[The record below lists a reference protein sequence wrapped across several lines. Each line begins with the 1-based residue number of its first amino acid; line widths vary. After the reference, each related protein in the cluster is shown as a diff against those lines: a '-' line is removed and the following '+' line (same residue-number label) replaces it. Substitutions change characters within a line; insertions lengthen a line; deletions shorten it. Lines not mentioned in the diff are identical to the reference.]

1 MIDLRRNK
9 VDFHKLKNIFA
20 DNIEDK
26 DNIDEEDNDSENNN
40 DINKENNEDKK
51 NSNEE
56 SDEDFDKE
64 SDDKEEDKI
73 DKETEEDDKID
84 KETEEDVDKAENGMT
99 DLRNITMY
107 ENTFKNMSNEGRK
120 ILKSL
125 EKFKFSLEQGSRIVS
140 QIPQLSSGLM
150 SKRKSIDEISNKL
163 YQLVFD
169 LENTDISNSFQQENP
184 FAEREIGR
192 EPRKID
198 KEGPEHGRFNSP
210 SGSPGGMIPP
220 NPNLSNNSSSE
231 SNNDENEE

>member
-20 DNIEDK
+20 DNVEDE
-26 DNIDEEDNDSENNN
+26 DNIDKEDNNSENNN
-40 DINKENNEDKK
+40 DTNKENNEDKK

-56 SDEDFDKE
+56 SDEDLDEESDEDLDKE
-64 SDDKEEDKI
+64 SDDKEE
-73 DKETEEDDKID
+73 DKID

-169 LENTDISNSFQQENP
+169 LENTDISNSFQEENP

-192 EPRKID
+192 EPRKIN

-220 NPNLSNNSSSE
+220 NPNLSNSPSSE
-231 SNNDENEE
+231 SNDDENEE

>member
-9 VDFHKLKNIFA
+9 VDFCKLKNIFA
-20 DNIEDK
+20 DNVEDK
-26 DNIDEEDNDSENNN
+26 DNIDEEDNNSENNN

-56 SDEDFDKE
+56 SDEDLDKE
-64 SDDKEEDKI
+64 SDDKEE
-73 DKETEEDDKID
+73 DKID

-107 ENTFKNMSNEGRK
+107 ENTFKNMGNEGRK

-125 EKFKFSLEQGSRIVS
+125 EKFKFSLEQGSRMVS
-140 QIPQLSSGLM
+140 QIPQMSSGLM
-150 SKRKSIDEISNKL
+150 SKRKSLDEISNKL

-198 KEGPEHGRFNSP
+198 KEGPGHGGFNSP

-231 SNNDENEE
+231 SNDDENEE

>member
-9 VDFHKLKNIFA
+9 VDFCKLKNIFA

-26 DNIDEEDNDSENNN
+26 DNVDEEDNNSENDN
-40 DINKENNEDKK
+40 DTNKENNEDKK

-56 SDEDFDKE
+56 SDEDLDKE
-64 SDDKEEDKI
+64 SDDKEE
-73 DKETEEDDKID
+73 DKID

-107 ENTFKNMSNEGRK
+107 ENTFKNMGNEGRK

-125 EKFKFSLEQGSRIVS
+125 EKFKFSLEQGSRMVS
-140 QIPQLSSGLM
+140 QIPQMSSGLM
-150 SKRKSIDEISNKL
+150 SKRKSLDEISNKL

-220 NPNLSNNSSSE
+220 NPNLSNSSSSE
-231 SNNDENEE
+231 SNDDENEE

>member
-9 VDFHKLKNIFA
+9 VDFCKLKNIFA
-20 DNIEDK
+20 DNVEDK
-26 DNIDEEDNDSENNN
+26 DNIDEEDKNSENNN

-56 SDEDFDKE
+56 SDEDLDKE
-64 SDDKEEDKI
+64 SDDKEE
-73 DKETEEDDKID
+73 DKID

-107 ENTFKNMSNEGRK
+107 ENTFKNISNEGRK

-210 SGSPGGMIPP
+210 SGSPGGMIPS
-220 NPNLSNNSSSE
+220 NPNLSNSPSSK
-231 SNNDENEE
+231 SNDDENEE

>member
-9 VDFHKLKNIFA
+9 VDFCKLKNIFA

-26 DNIDEEDNDSENNN
+26 DNIDEEDNDSENNK

-56 SDEDFDKE
+56 SDEDLDKE
-64 SDDKEEDKI
+64 SDDKEE
-73 DKETEEDDKID
+73 DKID

-107 ENTFKNMSNEGRK
+107 ENTFKNMGNEGRK

-220 NPNLSNNSSSE
+220 NPNLSNSPSSE
-231 SNNDENEE
+231 SNDDENEE

>member
-9 VDFHKLKNIFA
+9 VDFCKLKNIFA
-20 DNIEDK
+20 DNVEDK
-26 DNIDEEDNDSENNN
+26 DNIDEEDNNSENNN
-40 DINKENNEDKK
+40 DINKENDEDKK

-56 SDEDFDKE
+56 SDEDLDKE
-64 SDDKEEDKI
+64 PDDKEED
-73 DKETEEDDKID
+73 EID

-125 EKFKFSLEQGSRIVS
+125 EKFKFSLEQGSRMVS

-231 SNNDENEE
+231 SNDDENEE

>member
-9 VDFHKLKNIFA
+9 VDFCKLKNIFA

-26 DNIDEEDNDSENNN
+26 DNVDEEEDNNSENNDN
-40 DINKENNEDKK
+40 INKENDEDKK

-56 SDEDFDKE
+56 SDEDLDKESDEDLDKE
-64 SDDKEEDKI
+64 SDDKEE
-73 DKETEEDDKID
+73 DKID

-107 ENTFKNMSNEGRK
+107 ENTFKNMGNEGRK

-125 EKFKFSLEQGSRIVS
+125 EKFKFSLEQGSRMVS

-220 NPNLSNNSSSE
+220 NPNLSNSPSSK
-231 SNNDENEE
+231 SNDDENEE

>member
-9 VDFHKLKNIFA
+9 VDFCKLKNIFA

-26 DNIDEEDNDSENNN
+26 DNIDEEDNNSENDN

-56 SDEDFDKE
+56 SDEDLDNE
-64 SDDKEEDKI
+64 SDDKEE
-73 DKETEEDDKID
+73 DKID

-107 ENTFKNMSNEGRK
+107 ENTFKNMGNEGRK

-125 EKFKFSLEQGSRIVS
+125 EKFKFSLEQGSRMVS

-220 NPNLSNNSSSE
+220 NPNLSNNPSSK
-231 SNNDENEE
+231 SNDDENEE

>member
-56 SDEDFDKE
+56 SDEDLDKE
-64 SDDKEEDKI
+64 SDDKEE
-73 DKETEEDDKID
+73 DKID

-140 QIPQLSSGLM
+140 QIPQMASGLM

-220 NPNLSNNSSSE
+220 NPNLSNSPSSE
-231 SNNDENEE
+231 SNDDENEE

>member
-9 VDFHKLKNIFA
+9 VDFCKLKNIFA

-26 DNIDEEDNDSENNN
+26 DNIDEEDNNSENNDN
-40 DINKENNEDKK
+40 INKENNEDKK

-56 SDEDFDKE
+56 SDEDLDKE
-64 SDDKEEDKI
+64 SDDKEE
-73 DKETEEDDKID
+73 DKID

-125 EKFKFSLEQGSRIVS
+125 EKFKFSLEQGSRMVS

-220 NPNLSNNSSSE
+220 NPNLSNSSSSE
-231 SNNDENEE
+231 SNDDENEE

>member
-20 DNIEDK
+20 DNVEDE
-26 DNIDEEDNDSENNN
+26 DNIDKEDNNSENNN
-40 DINKENNEDKK
+40 DTNKENNEDKK

-56 SDEDFDKE
+56 SDEDLDKE
-64 SDDKEEDKI
+64 SDDKEE
-73 DKETEEDDKID
+73 DKID

-169 LENTDISNSFQQENP
+169 LENTDISNSFQEENP

-192 EPRKID
+192 EPRKIN

-220 NPNLSNNSSSE
+220 NPNLSNSPSSE
-231 SNNDENEE
+231 SNDDENEE

>member
-9 VDFHKLKNIFA
+9 VDFCKLKNIFA

-26 DNIDEEDNDSENNN
+26 DNIDEEDNNSENND

-56 SDEDFDKE
+56 SDEDLDKE
-64 SDDKEEDKI
+64 SDDKEE
-73 DKETEEDDKID
+73 DKID

-140 QIPQLSSGLM
+140 QIPQMSSGLM

-220 NPNLSNNSSSE
+220 NPNLSNSSNSE
-231 SNNDENEE
+231 SNDDENEE

>member
-20 DNIEDK
+20 DDIEDK
-26 DNIDEEDNDSENNN
+26 DNVDEEDNNSENND

-56 SDEDFDKE
+56 SDEDLDKE
-64 SDDKEEDKI
+64 SDDKEE
-73 DKETEEDDKID
+73 DKID

-107 ENTFKNMSNEGRK
+107 ENTFKNMGNEGRK

-125 EKFKFSLEQGSRIVS
+125 EKFKFSLEQGSRMVS

-220 NPNLSNNSSSE
+220 NPNLSNSSSSE
-231 SNNDENEE
+231 SNDDENEE

>member
-9 VDFHKLKNIFA
+9 VDFCKLKNIFA
-20 DNIEDK
+20 DNVEDK
-26 DNIDEEDNDSENNN
+26 DNIDEEDNNSENND
-40 DINKENNEDKK
+40 DINKENDEDKK

-56 SDEDFDKE
+56 SDEDLDKE
-64 SDDKEEDKI
+64 SDDKEED
-73 DKETEEDDKID
+73 EID

-140 QIPQLSSGLM
+140 QIPQMSSGLM

-198 KEGPEHGRFNSP
+198 KEAPEHGRFNSP

-220 NPNLSNNSSSE
+220 NPNLSNSSSSE
-231 SNNDENEE
+231 SNDDENEE

>member
-9 VDFHKLKNIFA
+9 VDFCKLKNIFA

-26 DNIDEEDNDSENNN
+26 DNIDEEDNNSENNN

-56 SDEDFDKE
+56 SDEDLDKE
-64 SDDKEEDKI
+64 SDDKEE
-73 DKETEEDDKID
+73 DKID

-125 EKFKFSLEQGSRIVS
+125 EKFKFSLEQGSRMVS

-198 KEGPEHGRFNSP
+198 KEGPGHGGFNSP

-231 SNNDENEE
+231 SNDDENEE

>member
-9 VDFHKLKNIFA
+9 VDFCKLKNIFA
-20 DNIEDK
+20 DNVEDK
-26 DNIDEEDNDSENNN
+26 DNIDEEDNNSENNN
-40 DINKENNEDKK
+40 NINKENNEDKK

-56 SDEDFDKE
+56 SDEDLDKE
-64 SDDKEEDKI
+64 SDDKEED
-73 DKETEEDDKID
+73 EID

-107 ENTFKNMSNEGRK
+107 ENTFKNMGNEGRK

-125 EKFKFSLEQGSRIVS
+125 EKFKFSLEQGSRMVS

-184 FAEREIGR
+184 FAEREISR

-220 NPNLSNNSSSE
+220 NPNLSNSPSSK
-231 SNNDENEE
+231 SNDDENEE